1 MGVRLRT
8 VVPGPVGADD
18 VPTLADLLLVR
29 HRVVTAVLRK
39 QHLKG

>member
-18 VPTLADLLLVR
+18 VP
-29 HRVVTAVLRK
+29 
-39 QHLKG
+39 HLPICCLSDIA